1 MSTIPNSPPSSAKRS
16 WRPHLSPRARHITK
30 RILATLLVIWIVFV
44 GFIFWAMNQPP
55 EKFGAV
61 MKHMPWP
68 VFLVLPFETLWNQAR
83 GGTLHVGDAA
93 PDFTLTKLDKSGTV
107 QLSDLSKKQPVVM
120 VFGSYT

>member
-1 MSTIPNSPPSSAKRS
+1 MSTVPDSLPSVRKFSLR
-16 WRPHLSPRARHITK
+16 LSPRARKLTG
-30 RILATLLVIWIVFV
+30 RILAVLVVVWLSFV

-55 EKFGAV
+55 EKFAAV

-83 GGTLHVGDAA
+83 GGTLQEGDPA

-107 QLSDLSKKQPVVM
+107 QLSELSKKQPVVM

>member
-1 MSTIPNSPPSSAKRS
+1 MSTVPIPVPVAAKRR
-16 WRPHLSPRARHITK
+16 WRPSPRAWKITK
-30 RILATLLVIWIVFV
+30 RIVASLLIVWIVFV
-44 GFIFWAMNQPP
+44 GFIFWAMNQTP
-55 EKFGAV
+55 EKFGSV

-93 PDFTLTKLDKSGTV
+93 PDFTLTKLDKSGAV
-107 QLSDLSKKQPVVM
+107 QLSELSKKQPVVM

>member
-1 MSTIPNSPPSSAKRS
+1 MSTVPNHVPAVARRSWLLSPHGWKIAKRIVAS
-16 WRPHLSPRARHITK
+16 
-30 RILATLLVIWIVFV
+30 LLVVWMVFV

-55 EKFGAV
+55 EKFGSV

-68 VFLVLPFETLWNQAR
+68 VFLVLPFETLWNRAR

-107 QLSDLSKKQPVVM
+107 QLSELSKKQPVVM

>member
-1 MSTIPNSPPSSAKRS
+1 MSTVPTVPSSPAKRR
-16 WRPHLSPRARHITK
+16 WRPSPRALEIAK
-30 RILATLLVIWIVFV
+30 RIVAALLVVWMVFV

-55 EKFGAV
+55 DKFGAI

-68 VFLVLPFETLWNQAR
+68 VFLVLPFETLWNHAR

-93 PDFTLTKLDKSGTV
+93 PDFTLTKLDKTGTV
-107 QLSDLSKKQPVVM
+107 QLSELSRKQPVVM

>member
-1 MSTIPNSPPSSAKRS
+1 MRVV
-16 WRPHLSPRARHITK
+16 
-30 RILATLLVIWIVFV
+30 ATLLVVWMVFV
-44 GFIFWAMNQPP
+44 GFVFWAMNQPP
-55 EKFGAV
+55 EKFGSV

-107 QLSDLSKKQPVVM
+107 QLSELSKKQPVVM

>member
-1 MSTIPNSPPSSAKRS
+1 MSTLPDSLPSAVKRR
-16 WRPHLSPRARHITK
+16 WRPGPRARKITA
-30 RILATLLVIWIVFV
+30 RILAALLVVWMVFV

-68 VFLVLPFETLWNQAR
+68 VFLVLPFETLWNHAR

-93 PDFTLTKLDKSGTV
+93 PDFTLTKLDKTGTV
-107 QLSDLSKKQPVVM
+107 QLSELSKKQPVVM

>member
-1 MSTIPNSPPSSAKRS
+1 MSTVPSSPPSPAKRR
-16 WRPHLSPRARHITK
+16 WRLSPRARRIVK
-30 RILATLLVIWIVFV
+30 RIVATLLGVWLVFV

-55 EKFGAV
+55 DKFGAV

-68 VFLVLPFETLWNQAR
+68 VFLVLPFETLWNHAR

>member
-1 MSTIPNSPPSSAKRS
+1 MSTVPDSLPSVRKFSLR
-16 WRPHLSPRARHITK
+16 LSPHTRQLTGRV
-30 RILATLLVIWIVFV
+30 LALLRVGWLSFV

-61 MKHMPWP
+61 MKLLPWP

-83 GGTLHVGDAA
+83 DGPLHVGDPA

-107 QLSDLSKKQPVVM
+107 QLSELSKKQPVVM

>member
-1 MSTIPNSPPSSAKRS
+1 MSTVTNPAPMAKKHR
-16 WRPHLSPRARHITK
+16 WRLGPVARQITK
-30 RILATLLVIWIVFV
+30 RVVAALLVVWVVFV

-68 VFLVLPFETLWNQAR
+68 VFLVLPFETLWNHAR
-83 GGTLHVGDAA
+83 GGTLHVGDSA
-93 PDFTLTKLDKSGTV
+93 PDFTLTKLDKTGTV
-107 QLSDLSKKQPVVM
+107 QLSELSKKQPVVM

>member
-1 MSTIPNSPPSSAKRS
+1 MSTLPDSSPSPRKRG
-16 WRPHLSPRARHITK
+16 WRPGPRARKLAT
-30 RILATLLVIWIVFV
+30 RILVALLVVWMVFV

-83 GGTLHVGDAA
+83 GGTLQVGDPA
-93 PDFTLTKLDKSGTV
+93 PDFTLAKLDKTGTV
-107 QLSDLSKKQPVVM
+107 QLSDVNRTQPVVM

>member
-1 MSTIPNSPPSSAKRS
+1 MSTVPNCLPRVVKFR
-16 WRPHLSPRARHITK
+16 WRPGPRARKITI
-30 RILATLLVIWIVFV
+30 RIFAAVLVVWMVFV

-107 QLSDLSKKQPVVM
+107 QLSELSKKQPVVM